1 MSRGNA
7 LSHTLQAA
15 PGEFDTRSVPATGD
29 CFFDALD
36 LQLPADGRATE
47 LLNAGSMR
55 DLVADSLT
63 EEILCAT
70 TTAFP
75 HEARSLPIRTEPA
88 LSLCAL
94 SVLSLCTVAA
104 HSTRCSQAPAWTTLP
119 G

>member
-36 LQLPADGRATE
+36 LQLPAEGRANE
-47 LLNAGSMR
+47 LLSAAHMR

-75 HEARSLPIRTEPA
+75 HEARSLPMRTEPA

-94 SVLSLCTVAA
+94 SVLSLCTVTA
-104 HSTRCSQAPAWTTLP
+104 HSTRCSRVPAWTTLP